1 MFKNFFEKI
10 KFSTQKNNKENKIG
24 DDKNIKK
31 YIYTNTFINV
41 LTFIISIS
49 IFFIINFCYSNLD
62 FLSQK
67 ASLKAGFTVN
77 KNNIEASDIQTS
89 NEINSNVQNQE
100 NIDNYI
106 GQTRDRSENWYIEI
120 PSISL
125 KAEIQE
131 GTTKEIMDKYVGH
144 FEETQNWIG
153 NIGLAAHNRGYE
165 NNYFADIKKLKEG
178 DIINYCYNNN
188 IRKYIVEKQVIIEDT
203 DWTYLEDTE
212 ENTLTLIT
220 CVENEPKYRR
230 CIQATEE
237 K

>member
-1 MFKNFFEKI
+1 M
-10 KFSTQKNNKENKIG
+10 
-24 DDKNIKK
+24 
-31 YIYTNTFINV
+31 
-41 LTFIISIS
+41 
-49 IFFIINFCYSNLD
+49 
-62 FLSQK
+62 SQK
-67 ASLKAGFTVN
+67 ASLKAGFSVN
-77 KNNIEASDIQTS
+77 QTNIESADIQTS
-89 NEINSNVQNQE
+89 NEINSNFQNQE

-106 GQTRDRSENWYIEI
+106 NQTEDEGINWYIEI

-125 KAEIQE
+125 KAQIQE
-131 GTTKEIMDKYVGH
+131 GTTKEVMDKYVGH

-165 NNYFADIKKLKEG
+165 NNYFANIKKLKEG
-178 DIINYCYNNN
+178 DTINYCYNNN
-188 IRKYIVEKQVIIEDT
+188 IRKYIVEKQVIIKDT
-203 DWTYLEDTE
+203 DWTYLENTE

>member
-1 MFKNFFEKI
+1 M
-10 KFSTQKNNKENKIG
+10 G
-24 DDKNIKK
+24 DDINIKK
-31 YIYTNTFINV
+31 YFYTNTFINV
-41 LTFIISIS
+41 LTFIITIS
-49 IFFIINFCYSNLD
+49 IFFIINFCFSGVE

-67 ASLKAGFTVN
+67 ASLKAGFSVN
-77 KNNIEASDIQTS
+77 QNNVKTSDI
-89 NEINSNVQNQE
+89 ENSNNKITTNSQNQE

-106 GQTRDRSENWYIEI
+106 GQTQYKSGNWYIEI
-120 PSISL
+120 PVISL

-144 FEETQNWIG
+144 FEETSNWIG

-165 NNYFADIKKLKEG
+165 NNYFANIKKLKEG
-178 DIINYCYNNN
+178 DIINYCYNNTV
-188 IRKYIVEKQVIIEDT
+188 RKYVVEKKTIITDT

-230 CIQATEE
+230 CVQAIEE
-237 K
+237 KDIE